1 MYKLH
6 TRKQELYF
14 DEVIRLHYE
23 KGYGEDRIS
32 RIIPVGHTTVNRWI
46 RIFAAGKETERRIMP
61 GTETERRIMPGT
73 ETKEKKA
80 SPESDTVTKAE
91 YERLKAKL
99 EMAEIKAEAY
109 EELIRVA
116 EEKFKIQIRKKAGAR
131 R

>member
-32 RIIPVGHTTVNRWI
+32 TIIPVGHSTVNRWI
-46 RIFAAGKETERRIMP
+46 RIFAAENETGKRVMPETRI
-61 GTETERRIMPGT
+61 
-73 ETKEKKA
+73 KEKKTISEPA
-80 SPESDTVTKAE
+80 ESETVTRAE

-116 EEKFKIQIRKKAGAR
+116 EEKFKIRIRKKAGAR

>member
-32 RIIPVGHTTVNRWI
+32 TIIPVGHSTVNRWI
-46 RIFAAGKETERRIMP
+46 RIFAAEKETGKRVMPETRI
-61 GTETERRIMPGT
+61 
-73 ETKEKKA
+73 KEKKTISEPA
-80 SPESDTVTKAE
+80 ESETVTMAE

-99 EMAEIKAEAY
+99 EMAEMKAEAY

-116 EEKFKIQIRKKAGAR
+116 EEKFKIRIRKKAGAR

>member
-32 RIIPVGHTTVNRWI
+32 TIIPVGHSTVNRWI
-46 RIFAAGKETERRIMP
+46 RIFAAGKETGKTIMP
-61 GTETERRIMPGT
+61 ETRI
-73 ETKEKKA
+73 KEKRKISEPAA
-80 SPESDTVTKAE
+80 SETVIRAE

-116 EEKFKIQIRKKAGAR
+116 EEKFKIRIRKKAGAR

>member
-6 TRKQELYF
+6 TKKQELYF

-32 RIIPVGHTTVNRWI
+32 TIIPVGHSTVNRWI
-46 RIFAAGKETERRIMP
+46 RIFAAEKETGKRVMPETRI
-61 GTETERRIMPGT
+61 
-73 ETKEKKA
+73 KEKKTISEPA
-80 SPESDTVTKAE
+80 EYETVTRAE

-116 EEKFKIQIRKKAGAR
+116 EEKFKIRIRKKAGAR

>member
-32 RIIPVGHTTVNRWI
+32 TIIPVGHSTVNRWI
-46 RIFAAGKETERRIMP
+46 RIFAAEKETGKRVMPETRI
-61 GTETERRIMPGT
+61 
-73 ETKEKKA
+73 KEKKTISEPA
-80 SPESDTVTKAE
+80 ESGTVTVAE

-116 EEKFKIQIRKKAGAR
+116 EEKFKIRIRKKAGAR

>member
-46 RIFAAGKETERRIMP
+46 RIFAAGK
-61 GTETERRIMPGT
+61 ETERRIMPGT